1 MKRYILLLALLPL
14 IAVNAFSQ
22 NEKSLYL
29 GLYASPNVMWLH
41 SNNNSVEPTQSKLGF
56 SYGLM
61 ADITLGDYYALATG
75 LEIAQLGGK
84 MNWTDT
90 NGTTPTPMMANY
102 SLKYLEIPLALKM
115 QTAKINDMS
124 FYGRFGGG
132 LGVRLDA
139 KADINANLNQ
149 TVTSDVQLLRAFFSI
164 GGGIEYTI
172 AYNTRL
178 FAGIIYKSGLT
189 NTFKQD
195 DWSVKANALSLNVG
209 VIF

>member
-1 MKRYILLLALLPL
+1 MLLVLGFLLGL
-14 IAVNAFSQ
+14 NIIAQ

-61 ADITLGDYYALATG
+61 VDITLGDYYALATG

>member
-1 MKRYILLLALLPL
+1 MLLVLGFLLGL
-14 IAVNAFSQ
+14 NIIAQ
-22 NEKSLYL
+22 NEKPFYL
-29 GLYASPNVMWLH
+29 GLYASPSVLWLQ
-41 SNNNSVEPTQSKLGF
+41 SDNNTVDASGSKLGF
-56 SYGLM
+56 SYGLL
-61 ADITLGDYYALATG
+61 ADITLGDYYALASG
-75 LEIAQLGGK
+75 LEITQLGGK

>member
-1 MKRYILLLALLPL
+1 MLLVLGFLLGL
-14 IAVNAFSQ
+14 NIIAQ
-22 NEKSLYL
+22 NEKPFYL
-29 GLYASPNVMWLH
+29 GLYASPSVLWLQ
-41 SNNNSVEPTQSKLGF
+41 SDNNTVDASGSKLGF
-56 SYGLM
+56 SYGLL
-61 ADITLGDYYALATG
+61 ADITLGDYYALASG

>member
-1 MKRYILLLALLPL
+1 MLLVLGFLLGL
-14 IAVNAFSQ
+14 NIIAQ
-22 NEKSLYL
+22 NEKPFYL
-29 GLYASPNVMWLH
+29 GLYASPSVLWLQ
-41 SNNNSVEPTQSKLGF
+41 SDNNTVDASGSKLGF
-56 SYGLM
+56 SYGLL